1 MEKQEVTFYHILESS
16 KVVGYFNYEKGFNK
30 AKKYWQ
36 HSGEI
41 VTSRQAEHLLRTLID
56 HHYIQINCFT
66 NKTTKYQSS
75 YEMLTNLLVL
85 PSKELSFGLSIP
97 SSLKT
102 KELLSEWN
110 LLKDD
115 TFLDNDFDETSES
128 ASMKVKNRISTIIN
142 YQDNASLPNKT
153 QISVND
159 IVLTPTGM
167 AAIYSTFLMIRD
179 LYSAAVTVTEEEI
192 KPVFIVF
199 GYPYLDTLKVM
210 LRPEWNEGGGIFF
223 GLGNDDDLLKLEEF
237 LAKNQLPSSSS
248 TSSIFKNHVAAI
260 FAEFPTNPLLKCS
273 NLLRLTE
280 LSKQYGIL
288 LVADDTIGN
297 AANLNM
303 FSSQSGVCADILCTS
318 LTKLF
323 NGASNTMAGNI
334 ILNPSAVHYS
344 RLSNEFQTR
353 KANHDFPL
361 LPKYDAEVL
370 EFNSRYWFYF
380 FYFSCSLFYS
390 DLVCCVAFHFFFSAF
405 IDLSWFVRI

>member
-85 PSKELSFGLSIP
+85 PSKELSLGLSIP
-97 SSLKT
+97 SSLKM

-110 LLKDD
+110 LFKDD
-115 TFLDNDFDETSES
+115 TFLDNDFDENSES
-128 ASMKVKNRISTIIN
+128 ASMKVKNRISTIID

-179 LYSAAVTVTEEEI
+179 LYSATITVTEEAI
-192 KPVFIVF
+192 KPIFIVF

-210 LRPEWNEGGGIFF
+210 LRPEWNEGGGTFF

-237 LAKNQLPSSSS
+237 LAKNQLSSSSS

-280 LSKQYGIL
+280 LAKQYGIL

-303 FSSQSGVCADILCTS
+303 FSSQSGVCVDILCTS

-334 ILNPSAVHYS
+334 ILNPSALHYS

-370 EFNSRYWFYF
+370 EFNSRYYFYF
-380 FYFSCSLFYS
+380 FCFSGFLFFLS
-390 DLVCCVAFHFFFSAF
+390 ILFVVLHFISFFPF
-405 IDLSWFVRI
+405 

>member
-85 PSKELSFGLSIP
+85 PSKELSLGLSIP
-97 SSLKT
+97 SSLKM

-110 LLKDD
+110 LFKDD

-128 ASMKVKNRISTIIN
+128 ASMKVKNRISTIID

-179 LYSAAVTVTEEEI
+179 LYSATITVTEEAI
-192 KPVFIVF
+192 KPIFIVF

-210 LRPEWNEGGGIFF
+210 LRPEWNEGGGTFF

-237 LAKNQLPSSSS
+237 LAKNQLSSSSS

-280 LSKQYGIL
+280 LAKQYGIL

-303 FSSQSGVCADILCTS
+303 FSSQSGVCVDILCTS

-334 ILNPSAVHYS
+334 ILNPSALHYS

-370 EFNSRYWFYF
+370 EFNSRYYFYF
-380 FYFSCSLFYS
+380 FCFSGFLFFLS
-390 DLVCCVAFHFFFSAF
+390 ILFVVLHFISFFPF
-405 IDLSWFVRI
+405 